1 MPMRIGVDAMGG
13 DHAPGAIIR
22 GSLQAL
28 ADFDQIEL
36 FLVGDEKVIS
46 DHLASSGG
54 IPDRCQIVHASETV
68 EMSESPTDALRRKKD
83 SSIMVLAKLAAD
95 QKVDAIISAGNTG
108 ACAAAAQLRMRSLPC
123 ISRPGIAVALPSFHG
138 PVTLCD
144 VGANIQ
150 ARPQH
155 LYEYAV
161 LATEYAKMVLGVESP
176 RVGLVSIGEE
186 SLKGTDVIKKTHEL
200 LSADRA
206 IRFVGNVEGR
216 ELFQNKC
223 DVAVSDGFVGNIL
236 LKFIEGL
243 SEGLFKTISRE
254 FQDDDEVNKK
264 KFDDALHRVWQ
275 RHDFS
280 EYGGAP
286 LLGINGVCMI
296 CHGRSEERAIRNAV
310 KAAST
315 FVEHRFNDA
324 ITRRLGQTGA
334 TGQQSTASQ
343 SMANIG

>member
-22 GSLQAL
+22 GCLQAL
-28 ADFDQIEL
+28 TDSDQIEL
-36 FLVGDEKVIS
+36 FLVGDEQVIR
-46 DHLASSGG
+46 DHLGSSGG
-54 IPDRCQIVHASETV
+54 DSPRCKVVHASQVV
-68 EMSESPTDALRRKKD
+68 EMHESPTEALRRKKD
-83 SSIMVLAKLAAD
+83 SSLMVLAKMAAD
-95 QKVDAIISAGNTG
+95 RKVDAIISAGNTG
-108 ACAAAAQLRMRSLPC
+108 ACAAAAQLRMRALSC

-138 PVTLCD
+138 PVILCD

-161 LATEYAKMVLGVESP
+161 LATEYAKLVVGVESP
-176 RVGLVSIGEE
+176 RIGLVSIGEE
-186 SLKGTDVIKKTHEL
+186 SLKGTDVIKRTHEL
-200 LSADRA
+200 LSSDPLL
-206 IRFVGNVEGR
+206 RFIGNVEGR
-216 ELFQNKC
+216 ELFQDRC

-254 FQDDDEVNKK
+254 FQDDDPSAKQ
-264 KFDDALHRVWQ
+264 KFDDALHRVWS

-310 KAAST
+310 RAAGT
-315 FVEHRFNDA
+315 FLEHRFNEA
-324 ITRRLGQTGA
+324 IAKRLGQSG
-334 TGQQSTASQ
+334 
-343 SMANIG
+343 ANIGRLAEIG